1 MQFGN
6 LSILFASIMI
16 MGPAAYEAAFPACPE
31 GFSPFNVINFEPNAK
46 PDGRLIRAF
55 RSDDKEPADSK
66 ACCKV
71 DQPGLPDPF
80 EPGQYSLTIPQY
92 KKACPGGK

>member
-6 LSILFASIMI
+6 LSILFASIML
-16 MGPAAYEAAFPACPE
+16 MGPAAYVAAFPCPE
-31 GFSPFNVINFEPNAK
+31 GLNPFYVINFDHKAN

-55 RSDDKEPADSK
+55 KSDDKEPVDSK

-71 DQPGLPDPF
+71 DQPGLPGPY
-80 EPGQYSLTIPQY
+80 EPGHYTLTIPQY
-92 KKACPGGK
+92 KKACPHGK